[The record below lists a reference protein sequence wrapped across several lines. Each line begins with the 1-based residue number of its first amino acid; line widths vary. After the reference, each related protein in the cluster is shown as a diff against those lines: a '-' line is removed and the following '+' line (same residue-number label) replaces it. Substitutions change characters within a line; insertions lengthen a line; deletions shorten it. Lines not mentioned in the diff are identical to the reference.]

1 MATVLSISSQVAR
14 GHVGLSATQF
24 ALERLG
30 HEVWS
35 LPTILLSNHPGHARY
50 AGEPVDA
57 MALGRMLG
65 ALQDNGWLA
74 QVDGVLT
81 GYLPSAVHVV
91 VAAELVTWV
100 RSHAPEALVLCDPA
114 LGDDPKGVYVDPTAA
129 EAIRSELLP
138 LADIAAPNRF
148 ELEWLTGHAVANES
162 EALVAAEV
170 LGQPHLLATSIPG
183 AGPDRLLNLH
193 VGLDT
198 ASKTD
203 VERRPQAPHGTGD
216 LIAALFF
223 GHVLDGRDSARALAL
238 ATAGVEA
245 VLDASVDAD
254 ELKLVQSQAAWTTVE
269 PWPVLEVDAA
279 A

>member
-14 GHVGLSATQF
+14 GHVGLSATRF

-30 HEVWS
+30 HEVWD
-35 LPTILLSNHPGHARY
+35 LPTILLSNHPGYARF
-50 AGEPVDA
+50 AGEAVDA
-57 MALGRMLG
+57 MAMARMLG
-65 ALQDNGWLA
+65 ALQDNGWLS

-81 GYLPSAVHVV
+81 GYMPSAAHVV
-91 VAAELVTWV
+91 VAAELIGWV

-114 LGDDPKGVYVDPTAA
+114 LGDDPKGIYIDIVAA

-138 LADIAAPNRF
+138 LSDIASPNRF
-148 ELEWLTGHAVANES
+148 ELEWLTGHAIANES
-162 EALVAAEV
+162 EALVAAAV

-183 AGPDRLLNLH
+183 PAPDRLLNLH

-203 VERRPQAPHGTGD
+203 VERRQKAPHGTGD
-216 LIAALFF
+216 LMAALFF
-223 GHVLDGRDSARALAL
+223 GHVLDGRDSAQSLAL
-238 ATAGVEA
+238 ATAGIEA
-245 VLDASVDAD
+245 VLAASVGAD
-254 ELKLVQSQAAWTTVE
+254 ELRLVQTQIDWAAPA